1 MSILYPVF
9 LQVLLT
15 FAVLIAM
22 GPARS
27 QSLRDSRTP
36 LTDRDLALGQNTWS
50 DTATK
55 RANNFRNQFELP
67 VLFYAVVAFAL
78 LLKQT
83 DALMVGLA
91 WAFALSRVA
100 HAAIHVGFNDVWWRA
115 VVYLGGAVA
124 LLAMWIVLGVRVA
137 SGAV

>member
-1 MSILYPVF
+1 MTILYPVF

-15 FAVLIAM
+15 FAVLISM

-27 QSLRDSRTP
+27 QSLRQSRTP
-36 LTDRDLALGQNTWS
+36 LTDRDLALGQNQWS
-50 DTATK
+50 EAATK

-78 LLKQT
+78 LTKQV

-91 WAFALSRVA
+91 WAFAIARVV

-115 VVYLGGAVA
+115 IVYLGGAIV
-124 LLAMWIVLGVRVA
+124 LLAMWIVLAVRVA
-137 SGAV
+137 NGAA